1 MPFNN
6 YFNLNRFS
14 CLLKQ
19 DLLINKTKYLLTILG
34 LGLITYLLSYWFLN
48 SHKATLVR
56 FHERVNGYY
65 MACFVFYMMAVGVV
79 VGTAFPDLTDKIK
92 ASNYLL
98 SPGSVF
104 EKFLVQFLLRMV
116 LFIPVALGIF
126 WIVIR
131 LAKASLL
138 PDPEV
143 FYENQFFD
151 PSLIPYFEFRLL
163 VINTVNK
170 LISTWQIFFMVFGFL
185 SYGAYL
191 FAGATYF
198 KRYALVK
205 TVIVSAILYGI
216 CILFSVLLSH
226 VFYPKETHG
235 FGPYLHTFRVT
246 EHLNS
251 TEFFLLFLSL
261 PSWIFFLVIA
271 YFKLKEKE
279 A

>member
-1 MPFNN
+1 MSFNN
-6 YFNLNRFS
+6 YFNFNRFI

-56 FHERVNGYY
+56 FHERVNDYY
-65 MACFVFYMMAVGVV
+65 MVCFAFYMMAVGVV

-92 ASNYLL
+92 MSNYLL
-98 SPGSVF
+98 SPGSAF
-104 EKFLVQFLLRMV
+104 EKFLVQFLVRLS
-116 LFIPVALGIF
+116 LFIPIALGIF

-131 LAKASLL
+131 LAKASLT

-143 FYENQFFD
+143 FYRNQFFD

-163 VINTVNK
+163 VTNRVGELIN
-170 LISTWQIFFMVFGFL
+170 TWQIFFMVFGFL

-198 KRYALVK
+198 KRYALIK
-205 TVIVSAILYGI
+205 TVLISGILYCI
-216 CILFSVLLSH
+216 CILFSMILSH
-226 VFYPKETHG
+226 VFYPQETHG
-235 FGPYLHTFRVT
+235 FGLYMQTFSVT
-246 EHLNS
+246 EHLVS
-251 TEFFLLFLSL
+251 TQFFMLSL
-261 PSWIFFLVIA
+261 SLLSWIFFLAIA